1 MARLM
6 VVVAALLASL
16 TALGAEPGRGRSI
29 DLRAPQALQE
39 LQRENP
45 AHFARIEQIVEGL
58 RQEPQR
64 AESDWLQVNFDA
76 RDVDLSRF
84 LIKTSYPPKQVLSF
98 RLDEVRY
105 TLYVTRKDLTP
116 TVMPA
121 K

>member
-1 MARLM
+1 M
-6 VVVAALLASL
+6 VKVIIALALLASVPVS
-16 TALGAEPGRGRSI
+16 AAAEDRSI
-29 DLRAPQALQE
+29 DLRSPQALGQ

-76 RDVDLSRF
+76 RDVDLMRSV
-84 LIKTSYPPKQVLSF
+84 IKTSYPPKQVLSF

-105 TLYVTRKDLTP
+105 TLYVTRSDLTP
-116 TVMPA
+116 RVMPA

>member
-1 MARLM
+1 MTRLI

-16 TALGAEPGRGRSI
+16 TALGADPGRGRSI
-29 DLRAPQALQE
+29 DLRTPQALEQ

-45 AHFARIEQIVEGL
+45 AHFAKIEQIVEGL
-58 RQEPQR
+58 RREPER

-76 RDVDLSRF
+76 RDVGLSRS
-84 LIKTSYPPKQVLSF
+84 LIKTSDPPKQILSF

-105 TLYVTRKDLTP
+105 TLYVTRTDLTP
-116 TVMPA
+116 MVMPA